1 MGALP
6 MICFVKQLAE
16 RSVVCILGTASV
28 PLEAFR
34 SFNVSAKLPL
44 RPDWRTSELTRKTLA
59 GKAAAYYLAY
69 PRLCALT

>member
-34 SFNVSAKLPL
+34 SFNVSVNLPL
-44 RPDWRTSELTRKTLA
+44 RPNWRTSVLTRKTLA
-59 GKAAAYYLAY
+59 EKATACYLAY
-69 PRLCALT
+69 PRLCTLT